1 MPTHLFNA
9 FFESVD
15 GTQLGGPVTVEKGE
29 YLFVNK
35 NSADDVYFNLK
46 KSPRGWYQSG
56 ETTVQTI
63 PQQYIHAVGTQIDEH
78 DNAQSTPDL

>member
-9 FFESVD
+9 FFTSQQ

-35 NSADDVYFNLK
+35 NSADDIYFNLK
-46 KSPRGWYQSG
+46 KVEQGWQFSG
-56 ETTVQTI
+56 GPSTYSV
-63 PQQYIHAVGTQIDEH
+63 PQAYIDAIGEQIDQY
-78 DNAQSTPDL
+78 NNK